1 MPDEPRRPRG
11 RARKMSER
19 EIAKLSE
26 ITDSDIEEAE
36 DWWKRNAPLGARDL
50 LDAEPEE

>member
-11 RARKMSER
+11 RARKMTDKVIDRMAEVSE
-19 EIAKLSE
+19 E
-26 ITDSDIEEAE
+26 DVEEAQ
-36 DWWKRNAPLGARDL
+36 DWWKRNAPLGAKDL